1 MGLDFHAT
9 LLFYFLL
16 SNQIK
21 KNSMERKI
29 NMFKYVLKRVL
40 TAIPIFLIITAV
52 VYLLL
57 SMAPGNAV
65 DSMASSAQM
74 SQEEIE
80 QLRASYGLDKPVIVR
95 YVDWLINFLHGD
107 WGTSYSGNQSVSH
120 IISQRIISSLVLTC
134 SGMLLAIIIGIP
146 LGILAGTKP
155 YSVIDNFAS
164 AVAYIG
170 TAIPSFF
177 LSLAVIYIV
186 ALQLGL
192 TPTQGMYT
200 PGQIHTISDLL
211 KHLILPASM
220 VAIQLVGGL
229 IKQSRN
235 GMMEVLNEEY
245 VKTAR
250 SKGIGEGK
258 VIVKH
263 AFRNTL
269 APIITQITLSV
280 PYLIGGAVVT
290 EQIFSW
296 PGLGSLM
303 VTSITNRDYP
313 VVMGI
318 TVLVAIVVLVANIIS
333 DLVYAALD
341 PRVKFE

>member
-1 MGLDFHAT
+1 M
-9 LLFYFLL
+9 
-16 SNQIK
+16 IK
-21 KNSMERKI
+21 YI
-29 NMFKYVLKRVL
+29 LKRVL

-57 SMAPGNAV
+57 SLAPGNAV

-80 QLRASYGLDKPVIVR
+80 QLRASYGLDKPIVVR
-95 YVDWLINFLHGD
+95 YVNWLADFLKGD
-107 WGTSYSGNQSVSH
+107 WGTSYSGNQSVAH
-120 IISQRIISSLVLTC
+120 IISQRVISSLTLTC
-134 SGMLLAIIIGIP
+134 SGLLLALIIGLP

-155 YSVIDNFAS
+155 YSAIDNIAS
-164 AVAYIG
+164 VIAYIG

-177 LSLAVIYIV
+177 LSLAVIYVV

-200 PGQIHTISDLL
+200 AGQAHTFPDLL

-220 VAIQLVGGL
+220 VAIQLLGGF
-229 IKQSRN
+229 IKQARN

-245 VKTAR
+245 IKTAR
-250 SKGIGEGK
+250 AKGISERK

-269 APIITQITLSV
+269 APIITQVTLSV

-341 PRVKFE
+341 PRVKFG